1 VTVVGGANQSATV
14 GTTLPLPIKVQ
25 VGDPYH
31 GVGIPGVTVTF
42 SDGGKG
48 GVFNP
53 TSAVTDANGIASIPS
68 VPTYTLPKKSGTYT
82 LTMSSSTSGI
92 TTTVETA
99 VPAAP
104 VKIVSYGGA
113 NQSGTAGSVLPK
125 PIIAQVRDVY
135 NNGVAGIMVNFS
147 ATGNGT
153 LNPTSTATDVNG
165 KAGTGFKLPTT
176 AGTFYVTASSTG
188 LNSIKFLEM
197 SVAGPAASAR
207 AFSGNNQT
215 APAGTQ
221 LAAALVV
228 LVTDQ
233 YGNPVSGVSVSFD
246 DGGKGGSFLNA
257 NPAVTDSSGK
267 TSQLYVL
274 PPTAGTVTINA
285 TASGVASP
293 AVFTETAQ

>member
-1 VTVVGGANQSATV
+1 
-14 GTTLPLPIKVQ
+14 
-25 VGDPYH
+25 
-31 GVGIPGVTVTF
+31 VTF

-53 TSAVTDANGIASIPS
+53 TSAVTDVNGIASIPS

-165 KAGTGFKLPTT
+165 KAGTSFKLPTT